1 MTQGLELKKKQKNT
15 KKPKTKTKTKKNRT
29 QLSVGRLRLGIWTTS
44 QDNPFILENV
54 TEVKKSGRKINIDFC
69 DLFVFVYCL
78 EFTKKYIIHSE
89 KCLVIIFVKKR
100 PPLPLLNLFP
110 PFSVRYT
117 TLLHWKL
124 VKFSELS
131 LIMICSE
138 YRQFTHFTLST
149 RRCLSSSEKWRLEPK
164 ENLFCSCKRQQ
175 ECSYNY

>member
-1 MTQGLELKKKQKNT
+1 MTFSSLFIALSLRKN
-15 KKPKTKTKTKKNRT
+15 
-29 QLSVGRLRLGIWTTS
+29 
-44 QDNPFILENV
+44 
-54 TEVKKSGRKINIDFC
+54 IND
-69 DLFVFVYCL
+69 
-78 EFTKKYIIHSE
+78 IIHSE
-89 KCLVIIFVKKR
+89 KCLVIILNTFNFVKKS

-110 PFSVRYT
+110 LFSVRYT

-124 VKFSELS
+124 AKLSELS

-175 ECSYNY
+175 ECSYNYLGIFTSFFKQ